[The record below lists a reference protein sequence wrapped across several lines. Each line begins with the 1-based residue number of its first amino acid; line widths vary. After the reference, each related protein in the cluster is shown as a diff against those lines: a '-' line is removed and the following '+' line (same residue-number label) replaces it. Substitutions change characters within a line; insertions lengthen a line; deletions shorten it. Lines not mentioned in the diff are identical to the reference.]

1 MNSKFSRTVL
11 PILLLFGSLL
21 LGVKFARAS
30 AGSLDPTFGNG
41 GITMTS
47 SANRFSLI
55 NAVRVQSDSKILVL
69 VEAPSGNEILRYKTT
84 GVLDTSFGTT
94 E

>member
-30 AGSLDPTFGNG
+30 AESLDPTFGNG

-47 SANRFSLI
+47 SADRFSLI
-55 NAVRVQSDSKILVL
+55 NAVRVQSDSKFLSWSRHLPAMRSCSIRPPACWTRAS
-69 VEAPSGNEILRYKTT
+69 AP
-84 GVLDTSFGTT
+84 T